1 MTDSAPPPARATP
14 AQIARLGSFSTCEI
28 SDALI
33 KLGHPTGGFVPDLE
47 KFSGEE
53 GARVVGEAFTVEVCQ
68 LLLWRDN
75 VTVAHSLGEQMV
87 DTRTKEAPKLEEH
100 FIDLVA
106 PDSIV
111 FISTPHPSLGGLLAT
126 SLHYK
131 GVKGVMISGRCRDL
145 AELRALGLPVF
156 ARGHSTL
163 GQSPFTRPSR
173 VQIPLSI
180 SPAPSPSSSSSSP
193 ELDFPPTTIQPFDLI
208 IADLDGVV
216 VVRPG
221 EVESVCDLAQRG
233 REVDERCRGDLEQ
246 GKGVKE
252 TFKKHRGK

>member
-1 MTDSAPPPARATP
+1 MTDSGPPPARATP

-28 SDALI
+28 SDGLI

-53 GARVVGEAFTVEVCQ
+53 GARVVGEAFTVE
-68 LLLWRDN
+68 
-75 VTVAHSLGEQMV
+75 MV
-87 DTRTKEAPKLEEH
+87 DTRNKEAPKLEEH

-106 PDSIV
+106 PDSVV
-111 FISTPHPSLGGLLAT
+111 FISTPHHIKSASLGGLLAT
-126 SLHYK
+126 ALHYK

-180 SPAPSPSSSSSSP
+180 FPVPSPSSSSR

-252 TFKKHRGK
+252 TFTKHRGK

>member
-1 MTDSAPPPARATP
+1 MSDPAPPPARATP
-14 AQIARLGSFSTCEI
+14 GQTARLGTFSTCEI

-47 KFSGEE
+47 RFSGEE
-53 GARVVGEAFTVEVCQ
+53 GARVVGEAFTVE
-68 LLLWRDN
+68 
-75 VTVAHSLGEQMV
+75 MV
-87 DTRTKEAPKLEEH
+87 DTRDKEAPKLEEH
-100 FIDLVA
+100 FIDLA
-106 PDSIV
+106 TPDSVV
-111 FISTPHPSLGGLLAT
+111 FISTPHHIKSASLGGLLAT
-126 SLHYK
+126 SLHHK

-180 SPAPSPSSSSSSP
+180 SPVPSSSP

-208 IADLDGVV
+208 VADLDGVV

-221 EVESVCDLAQRG
+221 EVERVCELAQRG

-252 TFKKHRGK
+252 TFKQHRGK

>member
-1 MTDSAPPPARATP
+1 MSDPAPPPTRATS
-14 AQIARLGSFSTCEI
+14 AQIARLGTFSTCEI

-47 KFSGEE
+47 RFSGEE
-53 GARVVGEAFTVEVCQ
+53 GARVVGEAFTVE
-68 LLLWRDN
+68 
-75 VTVAHSLGEQMV
+75 MV
-87 DTRTKEAPKLEEH
+87 DTRDKEAPKLEEH
-100 FIDLVA
+100 FIDLATPGSV
-106 PDSIV
+106 V
-111 FISTPHPSLGGLLAT
+111 FISTPHHIKSASLGGLLAT
-126 SLHYK
+126 SLHHK

-180 SPAPSPSSSSSSP
+180 SPVPSSSP

-208 IADLDGVV
+208 VADLDGVV

-221 EVESVCDLAQRG
+221 EVERVCELAQRG

-252 TFKKHRGK
+252 TFKQHRGK